1 MRKKGTSQ
9 GSVYYDKRRKRW
21 ITQIFE
27 VDPVT
32 QESKKKSKS
41 FNTEEDARNYIR
53 TRNYQRENVAYIE
66 NNGIPLI
73 EIMKTN
79 VRLKLESNQIR
90 EAQYERVMR
99 TIKTLEES
107 KVVHK
112 NIDDITTEELQAYVN
127 TLTRYSDST
136 IKKLYQQFTSAF
148 KTAVNKG
155 YIIRNPMTSVLR
167 PRSAKP
173 TKLIRAMT
181 IDEEIKFI
189 RYLQTQTIESCS
201 YKNVFFIQLFMGLR
215 IGECLALCISDID
228 LKHRLLYVHK
238 TLTQDINGNVIL
250 SNSPKTKAGNR
261 YLPITEQVYP
271 FIVEQMKYCETLE
284 HNEDKLLFKAPINKY
299 VDRENVNRAMQKI
312 LKQLDIPQF
321 SSHTLRHTYATRS
334 IEAGVTPV
342 VLQKLMGHTDVSITL
357 NTYTFVLDKYKETE
371 IEKVNKYY
379 MEQNLLNPSNEKQ
392 VYLENGTTLIDG
404 KSTNEN

>member
-1 MRKKGTSQ
+1 M
-9 GSVYYDKRRKRW
+9 
-21 ITQIFE
+21 I
-27 VDPVT
+27 
-32 QESKKKSKS
+32 
-41 FNTEEDARNYIR
+41 
-53 TRNYQRENVAYIE
+53 
-66 NNGIPLI
+66 
-73 EIMKTN
+73 
-79 VRLKLESNQIR
+79 
-90 EAQYERVMR
+90 
-99 TIKTLEES
+99 
-107 KVVHK
+107 
-112 NIDDITTEELQAYVN
+112 LQQ
-127 TLTRYSDST
+127 
-136 IKKLYQQFTSAF
+136 KLYQQFTSAF

-357 NTYTFVLDKYKETE
+357 NTYTSVFDKYKETE